1 MKCANH
7 PELDAV
13 ATCVDCGKGLCSDCS
28 SAYEFPI
35 CENCN
40 SGRVAGEKK
49 ELMKNIALTI
59 LFFIIGGYFAVSS
72 GGSVN
77 IVAVIVIGY
86 LFAGIPWGWSFLN
99 KITPSIFLFLPL
111 IGWVIYFFIKGIL
124 SFFIGFIAL
133 PIKLFQIFRDS
144 KRLNGI
150 ASTFGAAE

>member
-7 PELDAV
+7 PTLDAV

-40 SGRVAGEKK
+40 AGRVGDEKK
-49 ELMKNIALTI
+49 VLTRNIALTV
-59 LFFIIGGYFAVSS
+59 LFFILGFYFANSS
-72 GGSVN
+72 AGSFQLVGG
-77 IVAVIVIGY
+77 IVIGY
-86 LFAGIPWGWSFLN
+86 IFAGIPWGWSFLN

-124 SFFIGFIAL
+124 SLFIGFIAL

-144 KRLNGI
+144 KRLKEI
-150 ASTFGAAE
+150 SSTFGSAE

>member
-13 ATCVDCGKGLCSDCS
+13 ATCVDCGKGLCSDCT

-35 CENCN
+35 CESCN
-40 SGRVAGEKK
+40 AGRVAGEKK
-49 ELMKNIALTI
+49 ELMKNIALTV
-59 LFFIIGGYFAVSS
+59 LFFFVGVYFASSS
-72 GGSVN
+72 GGGSNV
-77 IVAVIVIGY
+77 VGMIVIGY

-133 PIKLFQIFRDS
+133 PIKLYQIFRDS
-144 KRLNGI
+144 KRLKGI
-150 ASTFGAAE
+150 TSTFETAE